1 MDSPRSA
8 ANDERLLERRARR
21 RVGMKMGFYVHA
33 AVYVLVNLGLFALNA
48 YTGGR
53 QWAIYPML
61 GWGLGL
67 AIHGIATFAAL
78 QGDGLRDRMIESEM
92 ERLRR
97 RPPGG
102 GRST

>member
-1 MDSPRSA
+1 VGDLSNA
-8 ANDERLLERRARR
+8 RL
-21 RVGMKMGFYVHA
+21 G
-33 AVYVLVNLGLFALNA
+33 
-48 YTGGR
+48 
-53 QWAIYPML
+53 P
-61 GWGLGL
+61 GL